1 MTLPPKKITCSCGH
15 VMELTQSSDWC
26 TKCVTKVYYHRK
38 DRHKNKLNGVY
49 IVSVIVL
56 VFGFLTYIFLE
67 MIAGP
72 LMILESLSK

>member
-1 MTLPPKKITCSCGH
+1 MTLPPKKITCTCGH

-26 TKCVTKVYYHRK
+26 TKCVKKVYYHTK
-38 DRHKNKLNGVY
+38 DRHKNKLNGIY
-49 IVSVIVL
+49 IIFIIVM
-56 VFGFLTYIFLE
+56 VFGFLTYIFTE